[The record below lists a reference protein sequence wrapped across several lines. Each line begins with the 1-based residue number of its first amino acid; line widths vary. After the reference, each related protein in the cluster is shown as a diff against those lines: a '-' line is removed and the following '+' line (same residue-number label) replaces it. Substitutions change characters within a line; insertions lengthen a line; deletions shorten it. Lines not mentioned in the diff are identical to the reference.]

1 MNKSEIITIKRKV
14 KMINQLNKEALSL
27 TERQFK
33 VNSFKGLNNRFNE
46 RLNEIR
52 ETI

>member
-1 MNKSEIITIKRKV
+1 
-14 KMINQLNKEALSL
+14 MIEQLNKEAQGI
-27 TERQFK
+27 TEKELK

-46 RLNEIR
+46 RLDEIR